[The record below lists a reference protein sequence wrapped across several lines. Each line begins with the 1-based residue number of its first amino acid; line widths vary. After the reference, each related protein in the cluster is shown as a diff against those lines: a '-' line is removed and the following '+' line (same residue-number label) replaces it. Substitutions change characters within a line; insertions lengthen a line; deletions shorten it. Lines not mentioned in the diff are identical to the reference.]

1 MTKFKRL
8 RYEIEYFDAKY
19 PFAKFIVLLLLILFL
34 YIGKSNFIDLIIT
47 VGVLTISVI
56 LHEVSHGYMAYFLG
70 DDTAKNEGRLSLN
83 PIRHID
89 LQGLLMPLMF
99 ILLRSPII
107 IGSAK
112 PVPINYYKL
121 KNKRLGIFL
130 VSIAGISMNLLIA
143 IISTMI
149 LKLIIVNSTFMLY
162 FYIILSRFA
171 VQNIVLFVFNL
182 FPIPP
187 LDGSKIALTVFPK
200 TFAKPYYFLEKN
212 PIISFAILYFLLA
225 YTDIFEY
232 LYKIILRLI
241 S

>member
-56 LHEVSHGYMAYFLG
+56 LHEVSHGYMTYFLG

-121 KNKRLGIFL
+121 KNKRLSIFL

-149 LKLIIVNSTFMLY
+149 LKLIMVNSTFMLY

>member
-34 YIGKSNFIDLIIT
+34 YIGKSNFIDLIKTI
-47 VGVLTISVI
+47 GVLTISVI

-89 LQGLLMPLMF
+89 LQGLLLPLMF

-121 KNKRLGIFL
+121 KNKRLSIFL

-149 LKLIIVNSTFMLY
+149 LKLIMVNSTFMLY

-232 LYKIILRLI
+232 LYKLI
-241 S
+241 P

>member
-1 MTKFKRL
+1 MTIFRRL

-19 PFAKFIVLLLLILFL
+19 PFSKFILLLLLILFL

-47 VGVLTISVI
+47 VLVLTISII

-83 PIRHID
+83 PIKHID
-89 LQGLLMPLMF
+89 LQGLLLPLMF

-112 PVPINYYKL
+112 PVPINYYKIR
-121 KNKRLGIFL
+121 NKRLGLFL
-130 VSIAGISMNLLIA
+130 VSIAGISMNLLLA

-171 VQNIVLFVFNL
+171 LQNIVLFVFNL
-182 FPIPP
+182 IPIPP

-200 TFAKPYYFLEKN
+200 TFVKPYYFLEKN
-212 PIISFAILYFLLA
+212 PIISFAILYFLLS

-232 LYKIILRLI
+232 LYKIILRLV

>member
-121 KNKRLGIFL
+121 KNKRLSIFL

-149 LKLIIVNSTFMLY
+149 LKLIMVNSTFMLY

>member
-149 LKLIIVNSTFMLY
+149 LKLIMLNSTFMLY

-200 TFAKPYYFLEKN
+200 IFAKPNYFLEKN

>member
-130 VSIAGISMNLLIA
+130 VSIAGISMNLLLA

-149 LKLIIVNSTFMLY
+149 LKLIMVNSTFMIY

>member
-121 KNKRLGIFL
+121 KNKRLSIFL

-149 LKLIIVNSTFMLY
+149 LKLIMVNSTFMLY

-232 LYKIILRLI
+232 LYKIILRLV

>member
-70 DDTAKNEGRLSLN
+70 DDTAKNESRLSLN

-121 KNKRLGIFL
+121 KNRRLGIFL
-130 VSIAGISMNLLIA
+130 VSIAGISMNLLLA

-149 LKLIIVNSTFMLY
+149 LKLIMVNSTFMLY

-187 LDGSKIALTVFPK
+187 LDGSKVALTVFPK

>member
-200 TFAKPYYFLEKN
+200 TFAKSYYFLEKN

>member
-121 KNKRLGIFL
+121 KNKRLSIFL

-149 LKLIIVNSTFMLY
+149 LKLIMVNSTFMLY

-187 LDGSKIALTVFPK
+187 LDGSKIALTVYPK
-200 TFAKPYYFLEKN
+200 TFAKP
-212 PIISFAILYFLLA
+212 
-225 YTDIFEY
+225 
-232 LYKIILRLI
+232 
-241 S
+241 

>member
-121 KNKRLGIFL
+121 KNKRLSIFL

-149 LKLIIVNSTFMLY
+149 LKLIMVNSTFMLY

-200 TFAKPYYFLEKN
+200 TFAKLYYFLEKN

>member
-121 KNKRLGIFL
+121 KNKRLSIFL

-149 LKLIIVNSTFMLY
+149 LKLIMVNSTFMLY

-212 PIISFAILYFLLA
+212 PVISFAILYFLLA

>member
-89 LQGLLMPLMF
+89 LQGLLLPLMF

-130 VSIAGISMNLLIA
+130 VSIAGISMNLLLA

-149 LKLIIVNSTFMLY
+149 LKLIMVNSTFMLY

-232 LYKIILRLI
+232 LYKIILILI

>member
-232 LYKIILRLI
+232 LYKIILILI

>member
-19 PFAKFIVLLLLILFL
+19 PFAKFIVLFLLILFL

-121 KNKRLGIFL
+121 KNKRLSIFL

-149 LKLIIVNSTFMLY
+149 LKLIMVNSTFMLY

>member
-121 KNKRLGIFL
+121 KNKRLSIFL

-149 LKLIIVNSTFMLY
+149 LKLIMVNSTFMLY

-232 LYKIILRLI
+232 LYKIIIRLI

>member
-19 PFAKFIVLLLLILFL
+19 PFAKFIALLLLILFL

-121 KNKRLGIFL
+121 KNKRLSIFL

-149 LKLIIVNSTFMLY
+149 LKLIMVNSTFMLY

>member
-47 VGVLTISVI
+47 LGVLTISVI

-121 KNKRLGIFL
+121 KNKRLSIFL

-149 LKLIIVNSTFMLY
+149 LKLIMVNSTFMLY

>member
-47 VGVLTISVI
+47 IGVLTISVI

-200 TFAKPYYFLEKN
+200 TFAKLYYFLEKN

>member
-70 DDTAKNEGRLSLN
+70 DNTAKNEGRLSLN

-89 LQGLLMPLMF
+89 LQGLLLPLMF

-121 KNKRLGIFL
+121 KNKRLSIFL

-149 LKLIIVNSTFMLY
+149 LKLIMVNSTFMLY

>member
-70 DDTAKNEGRLSLN
+70 DDTAKNESRLSLN

-149 LKLIIVNSTFMLY
+149 LKLIMVNSTFMLY

>member
-130 VSIAGISMNLLIA
+130 VSIAGISMNLLLA

-149 LKLIIVNSTFMLY
+149 LKLIMVNSTFMLY

-232 LYKIILRLI
+232 LYKIILILI

>member
-130 VSIAGISMNLLIA
+130 VSIAGISMNLLLA

-149 LKLIIVNSTFMLY
+149 LKLIMVNSTFMLY
-162 FYIILSRFA
+162 FYIMLSRFA

>member
-121 KNKRLGIFL
+121 KNKRLSIFL

-149 LKLIIVNSTFMLY
+149 LKLIMVNSTFMLY

-212 PIISFAILYFLLA
+212 PIISFTILYFLLA

>member
-130 VSIAGISMNLLIA
+130 VSIAGISMNLLLA

-149 LKLIIVNSTFMLY
+149 LKLIMVNSTFMLY

>member
-47 VGVLTISVI
+47 IGVLTISVI

>member
-149 LKLIIVNSTFMLY
+149 LKLIMVNSTFILY

-187 LDGSKIALTVFPK
+187 LDGSKVALTVFPK

>member
-1 MTKFKRL
+1 MTIFKRL

-19 PFAKFIVLLLLILFL
+19 PFAKFIILLLLILFL

-121 KNKRLGIFL
+121 KNKRLSIFL

-149 LKLIIVNSTFMLY
+149 LKLIMVNSTFMLY

>member
-149 LKLIIVNSTFMLY
+149 LKLIMVNSTFMLY

>member
-130 VSIAGISMNLLIA
+130 VSIAGISMNLLLA

-149 LKLIIVNSTFMLY
+149 LKLIMVNSTFMLY

-187 LDGSKIALTVFPK
+187 LDGSKVALTVFPK

-232 LYKIILRLI
+232 LYKIILRFI

>member
-149 LKLIIVNSTFMLY
+149 LKLIMVNSTFMLY

-187 LDGSKIALTVFPK
+187 LDGSKVALTVFPK

-212 PIISFAILYFLLA
+212 PIISFAILYFLFA

>member
-182 FPIPP
+182 FPILP

>member
-89 LQGLLMPLMF
+89 LQGLLLPLMF

-121 KNKRLGIFL
+121 KNRRLGIFL
-130 VSIAGISMNLLIA
+130 VSIAGISMNLLLA

-149 LKLIIVNSTFMLY
+149 LKLIMVNSTFMLY

>member
-70 DDTAKNEGRLSLN
+70 DNTAKNEGRLSLN

-121 KNKRLGIFL
+121 KNKRLSIFL

-149 LKLIIVNSTFMLY
+149 LKLIMVNSTFMLY

>member
-34 YIGKSNFIDLIIT
+34 YIGKSNFIDLIKTI
-47 VGVLTISVI
+47 GVLTISVI

-89 LQGLLMPLMF
+89 LQGLLLPLMF

-121 KNKRLGIFL
+121 KNKRLSIFL

-149 LKLIIVNSTFMLY
+149 LKLIMVNSTFMLY

>member
-89 LQGLLMPLMF
+89 LQGLLLPLMF

-121 KNKRLGIFL
+121 KNKRLSIFL

-149 LKLIIVNSTFMLY
+149 LKLIMVNSTFMLY

>member
-8 RYEIEYFDAKY
+8 RYEIEYFDTKY
-19 PFAKFIVLLLLILFL
+19 PFAKFIILLLLILFL

-149 LKLIIVNSTFMLY
+149 LKLIMVNSTFMLY